1 MLTMSRECFPY
12 LPTLLPAYL
21 PALGD
26 RMRTRHPLTL
36 ALALGAAGSML
47 AAPLLAQR
55 SATQGTGAVTAIVG
69 ATVIDG
75 NGGAPLQN
83 ATVVVTGS
91 RITAVGPKASV
102 TVPAGA
108 TVIDGA
114 GKFVTPGFVD
124 TNVHLS
130 LYGGGNGGAND
141 RYETAIKYWDRAP
154 ELTLEQAQMH
164 LKHGVTTVRDSYGAL
179 LPLIDTRDRI
189 KRGEAVGPRMLVA
202 GNIVGWG
209 GPFSVSFS
217 VIKEQGLTLFQEQFN
232 DFITQ
237 GSGEELM
244 DLTPDELRAAIN
256 KYLDKGPDFL
266 KYGGS
271 SHWNFPTFIGFSPE
285 AQKAIV
291 EEVHKRNLVAEIH
304 STNIESLRLSLEAGV
319 DLVQHPE
326 VIGDREMPDALVQL
340 FVKNKV
346 IGSMLVNTITGSAWT
361 RAEKQRNEALK
372 KRADQEK
379 EGGAK
384 AARTDAERRARTG
397 EEQLQTQT
405 RRLNAIKLIKAGATI
420 TLGTDNYA
428 GAAPEFRRT
437 PKPESQEPGLG
448 TIIAIEGLVEL
459 GMTPAQAI
467 VSATKNGALA
477 CKALN
482 DFGTIETGKIA
493 DLLVLDADPLAD
505 IKNIRKLKTI
515 MREGKIVDASTL
527 PTGPLFY
534 KSLPAQK
541 PKEPV
546 ATQGAAGA
554 NAR

>member
-1 MLTMSRECFPY
+1 
-12 LPTLLPAYL
+12 
-21 PALGD
+21 
-26 RMRTRHPLTL
+26 
-36 ALALGAAGSML
+36 ML
-47 AAPLLAQR
+47 AAPLAAQR
-55 SATQGTGAVTAIVG
+55 AASPSTSTPGSAVTAIVG

-83 ATVVVTGS
+83 ATVVITGS

-154 ELTLEQAQMH
+154 DLTLEQAQMH

-179 LPLIDTRDRI
+179 VPLIDTRDRI
-189 KRGEAVGPRMLVA
+189 KRGEAIGPRVLVA

-237 GSGEELM
+237 GAGEELM
-244 DLTPDELRAAIN
+244 DLTPDELRVAIN

-271 SHWNFPTFIGFSPE
+271 SHWNYPTFIGFSPE
-285 AQKAIV
+285 AQKAMV
-291 EEVHKRNLVAEIH
+291 EEVHKRKLVAEMH

-326 VIGDREMPDALVQL
+326 VVGDREMPDSLVQL

-361 RAEKQRNEALK
+361 RAEKQRTEALK

-397 EEQLQTQT
+397 EEQLQIQM
-405 RRLNAIKLIKAGATI
+405 RRQNAIKLIKAGVTI

-448 TIIAIEGLVEL
+448 TILAIEGLVEL

-467 VSATKNGALA
+467 VSATKNGAIA

-482 DFGTIETGKIA
+482 EFGTIETGKVA

-505 IKNIRKLKTI
+505 IKNIRKLNTI
-515 MREGKIVDASTL
+515 VREGKVVDGAKL
-527 PTGPLFY
+527 PVMPLFY
-534 KSLPAQK
+534 KGLTAPK

-546 ATQGAAGA
+546 TTSGAPGA
-554 NAR
+554 SVR

>member
-1 MLTMSRECFPY
+1 
-12 LPTLLPAYL
+12 
-21 PALGD
+21 
-26 RMRTRHPLTL
+26 MRTRHLLTF
-36 ALALGAAGSML
+36 ALGAASLML

-55 SATQGTGAVTAIVG
+55 SAQTTAIVG

-83 ATVVVTGS
+83 ATVVVSGS

-102 TVPAGA
+102 AVPAGA

-141 RYETAIKYWDRAP
+141 RYETAVKYWDRAADV
-154 ELTLEQAQMH
+154 TLEAAQLH
-164 LKHGVTTVRDSYGAL
+164 LKYGVTTVRDSYGAL
-179 LPLIDTRDRI
+179 LPLIETRDRI
-189 KRGEAVGPRMLVA
+189 KRGEAAGPRMLVA

-237 GSGEELM
+237 GAGEELM

-266 KYGGS
+266 KYGGT

-285 AQKAIV
+285 AQRAIV

-304 STNIESLRLSLEAGV
+304 STNIEGLRLSLEAGV

-326 VIGDREMPDALVQL
+326 VVGDREMPDALVQL

-361 RAEKQRNEALK
+361 RADKQRSEALK

-379 EGGAK
+379 EGAAK

-397 EEQLQTQT
+397 EEQLQIQM
-405 RRLNAIKLIKAGATI
+405 RRLNAIKLIKAGVTV
-420 TLGTDNYA
+420 TLGTDNYL

-437 PKPESQEPGLG
+437 PKPESQDPGIG

-477 CKALN
+477 CKALAE
-482 DFGTIETGKIA
+482 FGTIETGKIA

-505 IKNIRKLKTI
+505 IKNIRKLKTV
-515 MREGKIVDASTL
+515 MRDGKIIDGSTL
-527 PTGPLFY
+527 PTTPVFYRPLSAP
-534 KSLPAQK
+534 K
-541 PKEPV
+541 KEPV
-546 ATQGAAGA
+546 TTNGGAGA

>member
-1 MLTMSRECFPY
+1 MS
-12 LPTLLPAYL
+12 TS
-21 PALGD
+21 
-26 RMRTRHPLTL
+26 HSL
-36 ALALGAAGSML
+36 ASVLALGAAGLML
-47 AAPLLAQR
+47 AAPLGAQR
-55 SATQGTGAVTAIVG
+55 ATPRPATAGASTGSAVTAIVG

-75 NGGAPLQN
+75 NGGAPIEN

-108 TVIDGA
+108 KVIDGA

-141 RYETAIKYWDRAP
+141 RYETAVKYWDRNAD
-154 ELTLEQAQMH
+154 LALESAQMQ

-179 LPLIDTRDRI
+179 QPLIETRERI
-189 KRGEAVGPRMLVA
+189 KRGEAVGPRMLAA

-217 VIKEQGLTLFQEQFN
+217 VIKEQGLSLFQEQFN

-237 GSGEELM
+237 GAGEELM
-244 DLTPDELRAAIN
+244 DMTPDELRVAIN

-266 KYGGS
+266 KYGGT

-285 AQKAIV
+285 AQRAIV
-291 EEVHKRNLVAEIH
+291 EEVHKRNLMAEIH
-304 STNIESLRLSLEAGV
+304 STNIEGLRLSLEAGV

-326 VIGDREMPDALVQL
+326 VVGDREMPDALVQM

-346 IGSMLVNTITGSAWT
+346 IGSMLVNTITGAAWT
-361 RAEKQRNEALK
+361 RAEKQRTEALK

-379 EGGAK
+379 EGGREVRAHRRRTPRPHRRG
-384 AARTDAERRARTG
+384 AAADPDAAAERDQVDQGRRDDHARHRQLRRRRARVPAHAEAREPG
-397 EEQLQTQT
+397 ARHRHDHRD
-405 RRLNAIKLIKAGATI
+405 RRPRRARHDAGAGDR
-420 TLGTDNYA
+420 LRDEERRDRVQ
-428 GAAPEFRRT
+428 GART
-437 PKPESQEPGLG
+437 
-448 TIIAIEGLVEL
+448 
-459 GMTPAQAI
+459 
-467 VSATKNGALA
+467 
-477 CKALN
+477 

-493 DLLVLDADPLAD
+493 DLLVLDADPLAN
-505 IKNIRKLKTI
+505 IKNIRKLHTI
-515 MREGKIVDASTL
+515 VRDGKIVDASAL
-527 PTGPLFY
+527 PTTPIFY
-534 KSLPAQK
+534 KQLAA

-546 ATQGAAGA
+546 TTTGAAAGA

>member
-1 MLTMSRECFPY
+1 
-12 LPTLLPAYL
+12 
-21 PALGD
+21 
-26 RMRTRHPLTL
+26 
-36 ALALGAAGSML
+36 
-47 AAPLLAQR
+47 
-55 SATQGTGAVTAIVG
+55 
-69 ATVIDG
+69 
-75 NGGAPLQN
+75 
-83 ATVVVTGS
+83 
-91 RITAVGPKASV
+91 
-102 TVPAGA
+102 
-108 TVIDGA
+108 VIDGA

-141 RYETAIKYWDRAP
+141 RYETAIKYWDRADAV
-154 ELTLEQAQMH
+154 TLEQAQMH

-179 LPLIDTRDRI
+179 LPLIGTRDRI
-189 KRGEAVGPRMLVA
+189 KRGDAVGPRMLVA

-217 VIKEQGLTLFQEQFN
+217 VIKEQGLSLFQEQFN

-237 GSGEELM
+237 GAGEELM
-244 DLTPDELRAAIN
+244 DLTPDELRGAIN

-291 EEVHKRNLVAEIH
+291 EEVHKRNMVAEMH
-304 STNIESLRLSLEAGV
+304 STNIESLRLSLDAGV

-326 VIGDREMPDALVQL
+326 VVGDREMPDALVQM

-361 RAEKQRNEALK
+361 RAEKQRTEALK

-384 AARTDAERRARTG
+384 EPRTDAERRARTG
-397 EEQLQTQT
+397 DEQLQIQM

-437 PKPESQEPGLG
+437 PKPESQEPGIG

-467 VSATKNGALA
+467 VSATKNGAIA
-477 CKALN
+477 CKGLK

-515 MREGKIVDASTL
+515 MREGKVVDAAAL
-527 PTGPLFY
+527 PAAPLFY
-534 KSLPAQK
+534 KGLTTPK

-546 ATQGAAGA
+546 TTQGAPGSA

>member
-1 MLTMSRECFPY
+1 
-12 LPTLLPAYL
+12 
-21 PALGD
+21 
-26 RMRTRHPLTL
+26 MRTRHSL
-36 ALALGAAGSML
+36 AVVFAFAFAFGAAGLML

-55 SATQGTGAVTAIVG
+55 SASGAPAAGAPSATGAITAIVG

-75 NGGAPLQN
+75 NGGAPLQD

-141 RYETAIKYWDRAP
+141 RYETAVKYWDRNAD
-154 ELTLEQAQMH
+154 LALEAAQMH
-164 LKHGVTTVRDSYGAL
+164 LKYGVTTVRDSYGAL
-179 LPLIDTRDRI
+179 LPLIETRERI
-189 KRGEAVGPRMLVA
+189 KRGEAAGPRMLVA

-217 VIKEQGLTLFQEQFN
+217 VIKEQGLSLFQEQFN

-237 GSGEELM
+237 GAGEELM
-244 DLTPDELRAAIN
+244 DLTPDELRVAIN

-291 EEVHKRNLVAEIH
+291 EEVHKRNLVAEMH

-326 VIGDREMPDALVQL
+326 VVGEREMPDSLVQL

-346 IGSMLVNTITGSAWT
+346 IGSMLVNTITGSAWK
-361 RAEKQRNEALK
+361 RAEKQRTEALK

-379 EGGAK
+379 DGVGPPK
-384 AARTDAERRARTG
+384 AARTDAERRARMG
-397 EEQLQTQT
+397 EEQVQIQM

-420 TLGTDNYA
+420 TLGTDNYG

-467 VSATKNGALA
+467 VSATKNGAIA

-482 DFGTIETGKIA
+482 DFGTIETGKLA

-515 MREGKIVDASTL
+515 MRDGRIVDASTL
-527 PTGPLFY
+527 PTMPIFY
-534 KSLPAQK
+534 KALPAT
-541 PKEPV
+541 KEPV
-546 ATQGAAGA
+546 TTTGASAGA

>member
-1 MLTMSRECFPY
+1 
-12 LPTLLPAYL
+12 
-21 PALGD
+21 
-26 RMRTRHPLTL
+26 MRTRHSL
-36 ALALGAAGSML
+36 ALAFAFGAASMML
-47 AAPLLAQR
+47 AAPLVAQR
-55 SATQGTGAVTAIVG
+55 QAPRSASTTGAVTAIVG

-75 NGGAPLQN
+75 NGGAPLQD

-91 RITAVGPKASV
+91 RITAVGPKASIA
-102 TVPAGA
+102 VPPGA
-108 TVIDGA
+108 KVIDGA

-141 RYETAIKYWDRAP
+141 RYETAVKYWDRNAD
-154 ELTLEQAQMH
+154 LALESAQMH

-179 LPLIDTRDRI
+179 VPLIDTRERI
-189 KRGEAVGPRMLVA
+189 KRGEAAGPRVLVA

-217 VIKEQGLTLFQEQFN
+217 VIKEQGLSLFQEQFN

-237 GSGEELM
+237 GAGEELM
-244 DLTPDELRAAIN
+244 DLTPDELRVAIN
-256 KYLDKGPDFL
+256 TYLDKGPDFL
-266 KYGGS
+266 KYGGT

-304 STNIESLRLSLEAGV
+304 STNIEGLRLSLEAGV

-361 RAEKQRNEALK
+361 RAEKQRAEALK

-379 EGGAK
+379 EGVAK

-397 EEQLQTQT
+397 EEQLQIQM
-405 RRLNAIKLIKAGATI
+405 RRVNAIKLIKAGAMI
-420 TLGTDNYA
+420 TLGTDNYG

-467 VSATKNGALA
+467 VSATKNGAIA
-477 CKALN
+477 CKALA
-482 DFGTIETGKIA
+482 DFGTIETGKLA
-493 DLLVLDADPLAD
+493 DLLVLDADPLAN
-505 IKNIRKLKTI
+505 IKNIRRLHTI
-515 MREGKIVDASTL
+515 MRDGKIVDGSTL
-527 PTGPLFY
+527 PTTPIFY
-534 KSLPAQK
+534 KALPTKA
-541 PKEPV
+541 KEPV
-546 ATQGAAGA
+546 TTNGGAGSA